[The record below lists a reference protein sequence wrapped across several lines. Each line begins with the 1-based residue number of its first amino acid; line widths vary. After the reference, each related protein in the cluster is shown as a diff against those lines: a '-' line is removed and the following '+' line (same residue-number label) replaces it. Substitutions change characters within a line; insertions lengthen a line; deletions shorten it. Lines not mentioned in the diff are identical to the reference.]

1 MTTDGDENAGNFA
14 AGTAELLSPD
24 GLNLTLNC
32 YAAGNAGGHGN
43 TAGGQVVIIA
53 GGAAGQIRRIVS
65 AYFGTWSIAGAAP
78 TCHRSF
84 KLNKPFA
91 VAPDTTSIFQAM
103 PYIGG
108 NIIHR
113 MHYADT
119 GGFQF
124 YGLGVQNV
132 MAEIVGERMGG
143 LLGWG
148 QWRACSTSVQKG
160 MCVMWAGP
168 DLEHKAIDNNI
179 NLQNEY
185 FANIVLDG
193 LRADHQSST
202 PGGTAKG
209 GKNLAG
215 FGDSPQAGGHNFG
228 E

>member
-1 MTTDGDENAGNFA
+1 
-14 AGTAELLSPD
+14 
-24 GLNLTLNC
+24 
-32 YAAGNAGGHGN
+32 
-43 TAGGQVVIIA
+43 
-53 GGAAGQIRRIVS
+53 
-65 AYFGTWSIAGAAP
+65 
-78 TCHRSF
+78 
-84 KLNKPFA
+84 
-91 VAPDTTSIFQAM
+91 M

-108 NIIHR
+108 NIMHR

-148 QWRACSTSVQKG
+148 QWRACSTSAQKG
-160 MCVMWAGP
+160 MCVMWSGP

-193 LRADHQSST
+193 LRADH
-202 PGGTAKG
+202 
-209 GKNLAG
+209 
-215 FGDSPQAGGHNFG
+215 
-228 E
+228 